1 MSKIE
6 KLIQLVKESKKIVA
20 YSTEYEH
27 DEYGEFTG
35 DETEWRNQYLINYER
50 TECTRTKCYNMSD
63 PDETPVWTESQKT
76 TMTIDEAID
85 DVIGGWI
92 DGYGFDAE
100 TTRIVFTKLDGTIKT
115 VNSRAEFNAVFNN

>member
-27 DEYGEFTG
+27 DEYGELTG

-100 TTRIVFTKLDGTIKT
+100 TTRIVFTKLDGTVESVKP
-115 VNSRAEFNAVFNN
+115 